1 MRFRWMLLALF
12 AFATAAHAFDT
23 YRIGS
28 RLIRIGDS
36 ASELIALA
44 GEPIYKEPI
53 ETRGAGFLGERWQY
67 RLDGKTIMFTIRAG
81 RVDRIEE
88 IRDQE

>member
-1 MRFRWMLLALF
+1 MKLRWMLLALL
-12 AFATAAHAFDT
+12 AFATLAHAFDT

-36 ASELIALA
+36 ASELIALI
-44 GEPIYKEPI
+44 GEPVYKETI
-53 ETRGAGFLGERWQY
+53 ETRAAGFIGERWQY
-67 RLDGKTIMFTIRAG
+67 RLDGKTVMFTIRAG

-88 IRDQE
+88 IRDQQ